1 MLGKNLYLENET
13 ETVIQLFFLGSI
25 SLLLCCYFLKTNAI
39 IFSGIGSTLKQD
51 ESELLQSVKLWINE
65 ISKEPLSLHC
75 KEIPENEPTDISQTQ
90 SIFNLPEPDG
100 IEGSLEDNGGQ
111 VNFNWQ
117 TLGLRLE
124 ALIYNG
130 MVHGL
135 FKLQDSIRRR
145 MMVGVAFKNGIKNGS
160 SCWIIEPDIVLKA
173 NCYQPFKYYPQ
184 NITIFEMNMKS
195 VFFGSM
201 DDSEPENQYLIGQDV
216 NLVYAQK
223 QTCLMETTVK
233 TIEGALRY
241 KYDIQTKERIHYE
254 FHNTKDF
261 CSHMQKPI
269 SLVEYM
275 DNVEPKLDGDMDKES
290 SKLLIS
296 NLEHIQDLIYQAT
309 FQVFEPTEIT
319 FEYVGKFDFDGG
331 QFHGYGILKV
341 QNVQQCF
348 RGRCKRTEIQRI
360 SGIFKNGLL
369 NGLVTIFE
377 NSKITYLPMKN
388 GIVNGIAISKR
399 ITNGDS
405 KLRQVIRFTN
415 GQPSQTNPGWIV
427 FSSNTKLK
435 GYLYGTIGSNGKLS
449 GNGAYIYPNA
459 KVVLLG
465 IFKNNRMVSAKK
477 AFIKDM
483 QCKSDQVYLSFTDP
497 SGPELY
503 LDKATNISMGNLP
516 LAPDPYETMTIE
528 VKPSSIPN
536 AGQGLFAKRT
546 IEENELVAFY
556 NGLRIPAAQ
565 FQKHIQKCIEDIQGD
580 DQTNLEKEQKCHKNA
595 LSTLHLIAN
604 PKEVFNVPPFWNDLN
619 RYNATLAHYAN
630 NKLEPETNVKLGV
643 IDHPRFGTITCL
655 MAERTIEKGE
665 EIFLDYSFDPK
676 DPISRRLFPWY
687 FVQ

>member
-1 MLGKNLYLENET
+1 M
-13 ETVIQLFFLGSI
+13 
-25 SLLLCCYFLKTNAI
+25 
-39 IFSGIGSTLKQD
+39 
-51 ESELLQSVKLWINE
+51 
-65 ISKEPLSLHC
+65 
-75 KEIPENEPTDISQTQ
+75 
-90 SIFNLPEPDG
+90 
-100 IEGSLEDNGGQ
+100 
-111 VNFNWQ
+111 
-117 TLGLRLE
+117 
-124 ALIYNG
+124 
-130 MVHGL
+130 
-135 FKLQDSIRRR
+135 
-145 MMVGVAFKNGIKNGS
+145 
-160 SCWIIEPDIVLKA
+160 KA

-195 VFFGSM
+195 VLFGSM

-223 QTCLMETTVK
+223 RTCLMETTVK

-241 KYDIQTKERIHYE
+241 KYDIQTKERILYE

-399 ITNGDS
+399 ITNGAS
-405 KLRQVIRFTN
+405 LLGQVVRFAN

-427 FSSNTKLK
+427 FSLNSKLQ

-449 GNGAYIYPNA
+449 GNGAYIYPYA
-459 KVVLLG
+459 KMVLLG
-465 IFKNNRMVSAKK
+465 TFKNNQMVSARK
-477 AFIKDM
+477 AFIKDI
-483 QCKSDQVYLSFTDP
+483 QCKNDQVYLSFTDP
-497 SGPELY
+497 SGPKLY
-503 LDKATNISMGNLP
+503 LDKATNVSMGNLP
-516 LAPDPYETMTIE
+516 LIPDPYEMGTIAIKKSKLHGSGE
-528 VKPSSIPN
+528 GVFLKVDVP
-536 AGQGLFAKRT
+536 AG
-546 IEENELVAFY
+546 
-556 NGLRIPAAQ
+556 
-565 FQKHIQKCIEDIQGD
+565 
-580 DQTNLEKEQKCHKNA
+580 
-595 LSTLHLIAN
+595 
-604 PKEVFNVPPFWNDLN
+604 
-619 RYNATLAHYAN
+619 
-630 NKLEPETNVKLGV
+630 KLGN
-643 IDHPRFGTITCL
+643 
-655 MAERTIEKGE
+655 
-665 EIFLDYSFDPK
+665 
-676 DPISRRLFPWY
+676 
-687 FVQ
+687 

>member
-51 ESELLQSVKLWINE
+51 ESEFLQSVKLWINE

-75 KEIPENEPTDISQTQ
+75 KEIPENEPTDIPEIQ

-111 VNFNWQ
+111 VNLTWQ

-124 ALIYNG
+124 AHIYNG

-201 DDSEPENQYLIGQDV
+201 DDSESENQYLIGQDV

-223 QTCLMETTVK
+223 RTCLMETTVK

-331 QFHGYGILKV
+331 QFHGYGVL
-341 QNVQQCF
+341 
-348 RGRCKRTEIQRI
+348 
-360 SGIFKNGLL
+360 
-369 NGLVTIFE
+369 TI
-377 NSKITYLPMKN
+377 
-388 GIVNGIAISKR
+388 V
-399 ITNGDS
+399 GDS
-405 KLRQVIRFTN
+405 
-415 GQPSQTNPGWIV
+415 
-427 FSSNTKLK
+427 
-435 GYLYGTIGSNGKLS
+435 
-449 GNGAYIYPNA
+449 
-459 KVVLLG
+459 
-465 IFKNNRMVSAKK
+465 
-477 AFIKDM
+477 
-483 QCKSDQVYLSFTDP
+483 
-497 SGPELY
+497 
-503 LDKATNISMGNLP
+503 
-516 LAPDPYETMTIE
+516 
-528 VKPSSIPN
+528 
-536 AGQGLFAKRT
+536 
-546 IEENELVAFY
+546 
-556 NGLRIPAAQ
+556 
-565 FQKHIQKCIEDIQGD
+565 
-580 DQTNLEKEQKCHKNA
+580 
-595 LSTLHLIAN
+595 
-604 PKEVFNVPPFWNDLN
+604 
-619 RYNATLAHYAN
+619 
-630 NKLEPETNVKLGV
+630 
-643 IDHPRFGTITCL
+643 
-655 MAERTIEKGE
+655 
-665 EIFLDYSFDPK
+665 
-676 DPISRRLFPWY
+676 
-687 FVQ
+687 